1 MPLSD
6 LFSDA
11 LGATDTDC
19 WDRERTANALTGVA
33 VRLHSAGL
41 SLRETVAI
49 LDLLDVDR
57 SHGAVWDWTHRL
69 ADYQDDPPRRVAVDE
84 TAIQIGTE
92 WRWCYAAI
100 YLDSMPVFDVEV
112 FSRRGIGPAAAFLS
126 RLAERHDLS
135 EAELL
140 VDGFG
145 YRIALS
151 DWG

>member
-1 MPLSD
+1 MPPND
-6 LFSDA
+6 LLDETLEAADS
-11 LGATDTDC
+11 DC
-19 WDRERTANALTGVA
+19 WDRERTATPVRAFA

-69 ADYQDDPPRRVAVDE
+69 ADDQDDPPRSAPRRVAVDE

-100 YLDSMPVFDVEV
+100 DLDSMLVLDIEV
-112 FSRRGIGPAAAFLS
+112 FSRRGTDPAAFTRASLS
-126 RLAERHDLS
+126 
-135 EAELL
+135 
-140 VDGFG
+140 
-145 YRIALS
+145 
-151 DWG
+151 